1 MCSSITLF
9 LLFTSCLADMNS
21 DVEEKIAK
29 ILKLDCDSD
38 MECANKGL
46 VSWICSSLFIYS

>member
-1 MCSSITLF
+1 MCSSIALF
-9 LLFTSCLADMNS
+9 LLFTLCLADMNS

-46 VSWICSSLFIYS
+46 VP